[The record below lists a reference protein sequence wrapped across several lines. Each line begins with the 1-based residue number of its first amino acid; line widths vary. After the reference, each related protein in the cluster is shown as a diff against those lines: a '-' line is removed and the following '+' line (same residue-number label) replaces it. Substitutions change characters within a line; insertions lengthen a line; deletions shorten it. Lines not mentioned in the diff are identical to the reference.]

1 MTPLV
6 PRVTMGESQ
15 ILSTHIAT
23 SVIRNMLWPSATQ
36 IDGIDV
42 PGPADQLASKAT
54 VPDRYHVHLFSGLLV
69 AETPSVDIAMKW
81 LKSGLA
87 AGVNFTDFIKSK
99 EKYAMAPGGEYD
111 TDMSMI
117 WNFRIHIIFW
127 PALPVLHPARLTSTS
142 DRQTDG
148 SKPARPVR
156 RPVGKTDGLK
166 P

>member
-1 MTPLV
+1 
-6 PRVTMGESQ
+6 MGESQ

-87 AGVNFTDFIKSK
+87 AGMNFTDFIKSK

-127 PALPVLHPARLTSTS
+127 PAL
-142 DRQTDG
+142 
-148 SKPARPVR
+148 R
-156 RPVGKTDGLK
+156 RPSEGDGGVYTRRMGLGLALPINTSPVPLWMVPEWDSTIHGK